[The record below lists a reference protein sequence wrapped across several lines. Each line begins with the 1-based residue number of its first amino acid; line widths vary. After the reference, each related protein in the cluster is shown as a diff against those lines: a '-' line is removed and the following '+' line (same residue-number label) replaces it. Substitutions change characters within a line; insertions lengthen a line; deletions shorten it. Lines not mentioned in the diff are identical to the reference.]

1 MTDAFAQLAQMTQVL
16 EDVLVQRYYATGR
29 NLLEK
34 LASVENELP
43 DAARKQI
50 RLAASLRDQAS
61 CDADALADRNLDA
74 ATHAF
79 CSALIALDG
88 AFPPGSELP
97 SDLRAY
103 GDRYLQP
110 VKRFPE
116 PKRRASGSRSRPH
129 AYPSSDTRSYARPK
143 PNAEPQDGKK
153 RAPGKPADAY
163 GRARALARQSLQARD
178 HARANLFIGIVVGL
192 VALLIVLCIL
202 LATVV
207 LKGSANQDKQ
217 PDAAAVRV
225 GEQTPVFSFK
235 AEN

>member
-1 MTDAFAQLAQMTQVL
+1 MGNDGRQVKSRERVRERGEVFTAEREVKAMCDLVKNETERIDSTFL
-16 EDVLVQRYYATGR
+16 EPACGTG
-29 NLLEK
+29 NFLEEILL
-34 LASVENELP
+34 
-43 DAARKQI
+43 RK
-50 RLAASLRDQAS
+50 
-61 CDADALADRNLDA
+61 LDA
-74 ATHAF
+74 ATRAF

-110 VKRFPE
+110 VKSLPA
-116 PKRRASGSRSRPH
+116 PKRRASGARSRPR

-153 RAPGKPADAY
+153 RAAAKSADAY

-207 LKGSANQDKQ
+207 LKGSANQDK
-217 PDAAAVRV
+217 PTDGSAVR
-225 GEQTPVFSFK
+225 GPASSSASPFSAPPAK
-235 AEN
+235 K